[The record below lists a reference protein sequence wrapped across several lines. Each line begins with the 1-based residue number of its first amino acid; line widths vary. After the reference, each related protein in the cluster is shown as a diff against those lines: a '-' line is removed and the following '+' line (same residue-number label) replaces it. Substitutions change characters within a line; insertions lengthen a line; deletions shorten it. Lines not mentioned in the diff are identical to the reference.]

1 MDESPG
7 LLTQAHGDAIMETVQ
22 GPGDSNIEVTP
33 STLLLVDDEE
43 NILSSLRRLLRKEG
57 YRLLC
62 ATSGQA
68 GLEILKQ
75 EKVDVIISD
84 QRMPHMIGTEFLRLT
99 RDLSPDSVRIILSG
113 YTDLESVTA
122 AINEGA
128 VYKFLTKPW
137 DDEILRLSIK
147 EALRHK
153 WIQDE
158 NRMLH
163 NMLVEVNE
171 ELAQANH
178 LLAERAEFTQDALQ
192 NTQNILHY
200 LPIALLGI
208 DSANHIM
215 FANAAALELFGTHLA
230 LGHTTAEM
238 LPSALRDI
246 LSNPGPERSSLTLG
260 GKPFIVQIQ
269 LLPHKG
275 QGCIVIITPEVQHAQ
290 HA

>member
-1 MDESPG
+1 
-7 LLTQAHGDAIMETVQ
+7 METVQ
-22 GPGDSNIEVTP
+22 GPGDSSIEVTP

-75 EKVDVIISD
+75 EKVDVIMSD

-99 RDLSPDSVRIILSG
+99 RNLSPDSVRIILSG

-163 NMLVEVNE
+163 SMLVEVNE

-192 NTQNILHY
+192 NTQSILHY

-208 DSANHIM
+208 DSASQIM
-215 FANAAALELFGTHLA
+215 FSNAAALKLLDGHLA
-230 LGHTTAEM
+230 LGRPAAET
-238 LPSALRDI
+238 LPEALVEKI
-246 LSNPGPERSSLTLG
+246 NQANPERSPLTLG
-260 GKPFIVQIQ
+260 GKPFTVQVQ
-269 LLPHKG
+269 ALPHKG
-275 QGCIVIITPEVQHAQ
+275 QGCIVIIIPEVCHAE